1 MMNSM
6 EMIEKLREY
15 ANVTYEEAKAALD
28 EANGDLLEAVILL
41 ERQGKTKKPEQSQ
54 SIHKIKEE
62 EQLLYP
68 IVPEQTEQQEKKA
81 SDVFGRK
88 AGRAVKKMV
97 NILKRN
103 SFRVA
108 RNEEVLFQMPAWV
121 FALILLFFW
130 ETVIPIM
137 LIALFFG
144 IRYSFTGEDD
154 LSSANDF
161 MDKAG
166 DMVDEVRSGF
176 VS

>member
-1 MMNSM
+1 
-6 EMIEKLREY
+6 
-15 ANVTYEEAKAALD
+15 
-28 EANGDLLEAVILL
+28 
-41 ERQGKTKKPEQSQ
+41 
-54 SIHKIKEE
+54 
-62 EQLLYP
+62 
-68 IVPEQTEQQEKKA
+68 
-81 SDVFGRK
+81 
-88 AGRAVKKMV
+88 MV

-154 LSSANDF
+154 LLGMTTVCKQPESIKN
-161 MDKAG
+161 
-166 DMVDEVRSGF
+166 VDQKHLTNY
-176 VS
+176 

>member
-41 ERQGKTKKPEQSQ
+41 ERQGKTKKPEQS
-54 SIHKIKEE
+54 IYTTKAE
-62 EQLLYP
+62 EQPQYQDVRER
-68 IVPEQTEQQEKKA
+68 IEQQEKKA
-81 SDVFGRK
+81 SDGFGRK
-88 AGRAVKKMV
+88 TGRAVKKMV

-103 SFRVA
+103 FFQVT
-108 RNEEVLFQMPAWV
+108 RNDNLLFQMPAWV

-130 ETVIPIM
+130 ETVIPVM
-137 LIALFFG
+137 LISLFFG
-144 IRYSFTGEDD
+144 VRFSFTGEDD

-161 MDKAG
+161 MEKAG
-166 DMVDEVRSGF
+166 DMADEVRNEF
-176 VS
+176 VG

>member
-1 MMNSM
+1 MNSM

-28 EANGDLLEAVILL
+28 EADGDLLEAVILL

-54 SIHKIKEE
+54 SINKIKEE

-81 SDVFGRK
+81 SDGLGRK
-88 AGRAVKKMV
+88 AARAVKKMM

-103 SFRVA
+103 TFRVA

-121 FALILLFFW
+121 FALILLLFW
-130 ETVIPIM
+130 ETVIPVM

-144 IRYSFTGEDD
+144 IRYSFTGEDNQIGRA
-154 LSSANDF
+154 SCRER
-161 MDKAG
+161 
-166 DMVDEVRSGF
+166 V
-176 VS
+176 

>member
-1 MMNSM
+1 MNSM

-81 SDVFGRK
+81 SDGLGRK
-88 AGRAVKKMV
+88 AARAVKKMM
-97 NILKRN
+97 NILN
-103 SFRVA
+103 CNTFRVA

-130 ETVIPIM
+130 ETVIPVM
-137 LIALFFG
+137 LISLFFG
-144 IRYSFTGEDD
+144 VRFSFTGEDD
-154 LSSANDF
+154 LSSANNF
-161 MDKAG
+161 MEKAG
-166 DMVDEVRSGF
+166 DMADEVRSEF
-176 VS
+176 VG